1 MFLLD
6 FRHSK
11 SGNQELATALTD
23 WLFKQRGV
31 LRARNIRHYLKD
43 DKSTPR
49 FYTVKN
55 DIVRESDDSI
65 DR

>member
-1 MFLLD
+1 V
-6 FRHSK
+6 FRHAK
-11 SGNQELATALTD
+11 SGNQELAVALSD

-31 LRARNIRHYLKD
+31 VRARNIHHYLKD

-55 DIVRESDDSI
+55 DIVRK
-65 DR
+65 

>member
-1 MFLLD
+1 MD
-6 FRHSK
+6 FRQPK
-11 SGNQELATALTD
+11 SGNQDLAVALSD

-31 LRARNIRHYLKD
+31 LRARNIRHYLKS

-55 DIVRESDDSI
+55 DIVRK
-65 DR
+65 